1 MRSKAEPGLTG
12 QAVGVRR
19 EELIFSGT
27 DLLLRMQTHPKFKND
42 QTHNAVM
49 KSETT
54 QVFTDSVF
62 FFKKKVGGVQTWG
75 QFNQLYEY
83 LYLTLRY
90 FLQCLL

>member
-19 EELIFSGT
+19 EELVFSGT
-27 DLLLRMQTHPKFKND
+27 DLLLHMQTHPKFKND

-54 QVFTDSVF
+54 QFLLILCFSL
-62 FFKKKVGGVQTWG
+62 KRGGG
-75 QFNQLYEY
+75 ESAELGAI
-83 LYLTLRY
+83 
-90 FLQCLL
+90 